1 MIGVLEKLRDMLSE
15 KREEIGERMDAAV
28 EQKKKEAKSEV
39 DAYFKE
45 LEQASKIVLPVNVL
59 GIVAKGGYVIAREYD
74 VLASNRQDT
83 SRSHNL
89 SVDIKREDS
98 YSGSGNTVISDDI
111 HLENGWKYRVVV
123 LVEKMEELAQIAAQG
138 SKKEE

>member
-1 MIGVLEKLRDMLSE
+1 MLEKLRDMLSE
-15 KREEIGERMDAAV
+15 KREEIGERMDAVV

-59 GIVAKGGYVIAREYD
+59 EIVAKGGYVIARDYD
-74 VLASNRQDT
+74 VLASNTPNT
-83 SRSHNL
+83 SRSHRL

-98 YSGSGNTVISDDI
+98 YSSGNTLISDDI
-111 HLENGWKYRVVV
+111 RLENGCKYRVVV
-123 LVEKMEELAQIAAQG
+123 LVEKMEELAQIVAQG
-138 SKKEE
+138 SKKED

>member
-98 YSGSGNTVISDDI
+98 YSSGNALISDDI
-111 HLENGWKYRVVV
+111 RLENGCKYRVVV
-123 LVEKMEELAQIAAQG
+123 LVEKMENLAQIAAQG
-138 SKKEE
+138 SKKED